1 MFLVLLMQFM
11 QFMLFMLFM
20 AVPRV
25 APPPSALS
33 GR

>member
-1 MFLVLLMQFM
+1 MFLVLLM